1 MASNTSKKK
10 GSKKGF
16 RMKDLFRSSET
27 SRDRA
32 TIPSYSTSP
41 GPIAPPCDS
50 SANNPARAGPNDHL
64 PPNAS
69 ERQKLG
75 LMLLTPVL
83 PSAQIDERSP
93 DIVAIH
99 GICGDPLK
107 TWTHESGALWL
118 RDFLPKDINGVRVFS
133 FGYDAEVALTK
144 SLATI
149 DTFARSLLNNIK
161 LERDGKQQSRPLIF
175 ICHSMGGIVLKKALT
190 IARLEDEDE
199 FPFLRTSIRGI
210 FFLGTPHRGA
220 DAIRWPQLLANI
232 SAVGPVWA
240 K

>member
-1 MASNTSKKK
+1 MASDTSKKE

-16 RMKDLFRSSET
+16 RLKNPFQSSSK

-32 TIPSYSTSP
+32 TKPSSSTSL

-50 SANNPARAGPNDHL
+50 SATNPARPDPDDHL

-75 LMLLTPVL
+75 LVLLTPAL
-83 PSAQIDERSP
+83 PADQIDEQSP
-93 DIVAIH
+93 DIIAIH

-144 SLATI
+144 SRATI
-149 DTFARSLLNNIK
+149 DSFARSLLNNIK
-161 LERDGKQQSRPLIF
+161 LERDGKVCAVIYLPSQFVYQIYSHLRLYKPLSCRIQVANF
-175 ICHSMGGIVLKKALT
+175 AL
-190 IARLEDEDE
+190 
-199 FPFLRTSIRGI
+199 
-210 FFLGTPHRGA
+210 
-220 DAIRWPQLLANI
+220 
-232 SAVGPVWA
+232 SA
-240 K
+240 

>member
-41 GPIAPPCDS
+41 GLIAPPCDS
-50 SANNPARAGPNDHL
+50 SPNNPARAGPNDHL

-161 LERDGKQQSRPLIF
+161 LERDGKVCAVIYLPSQFVYQIYSHLKIYKPLSCRIP
-175 ICHSMGGIVLKKALT
+175 A
-190 IARLEDEDE
+190 
-199 FPFLRTSIRGI
+199 
-210 FFLGTPHRGA
+210 
-220 DAIRWPQLLANI
+220 ANFNPP
-232 SAVGPVWA
+232 SP
-240 K
+240 